1 MNQPV
6 KTSVLHHTGVIT
18 LDRPKALNSLN
29 HEMVGL
35 IAAALDQWRDDAS
48 IEQVIIHSSGKHF
61 CAGGDVRAAREG
73 VVEGRAEEVD
83 SYFAD
88 EYEMNLA
95 IATYPKPYIA
105 LVNGVIM
112 GGGLGVSAH
121 GSHLVVTEDAFAS
134 MPEMNIG
141 FITDVGMSHK
151 LQNLPKRPS
160 AALGAFLA
168 LTGYRLSADDM
179 LATGLATHK
188 VASLDGLVERIAA
201 EGLGVLDE
209 VSLPAGDSELARW
222 FEAVEGVFVGSWP
235 EISQRLNSAEPEL
248 AELTEKLTAQASPS
262 ALVAASELMAA
273 NSSLDLAQSLENER
287 ALAAVMCREPDF
299 AEGVHAVLLD
309 KTNDADFAE
318 PREPEH
324 YRRVLRH
331 VG

>member
-105 LVNGVIM
+105 LASGVIM

-209 VSLPAGDSELARW
+209 VSLPAGDSELAHW

-299 AEGVHAVLLD
+299 AEGVRAVLLD